1 MKDFLLSE
9 ISGWKKWEI
18 SWLLSACIVITG
30 LSIYWQ
36 DSIMGIISSLTGVA
50 CVVCTG
56 KGKLSAYIF
65 GVINCILYSIISYK
79 ATLYGETMLNA
90 IYYLPMQFYGF
101 YIWKNNIST
110 ETFEVKKI
118 RMTNLKRI
126 VVLVI
131 ILLGTYSYGLILEK
145 MGDAIPF
152 IDAFTT
158 VSSIVAMY
166 LSVKRFSEQWWIW
179 IAVDVF
185 SVIMWAKAYMLGS
198 ESVATLL
205 MWTVYLFNAIIM
217 CYKWQKEANLN
228 RN

>member
-1 MKDFLLSE
+1 
-9 ISGWKKWEI
+9 
-18 SWLLSACIVITG
+18 
-30 LSIYWQ
+30 
-36 DSIMGIISSLTGVA
+36 
-50 CVVCTG
+50 
-56 KGKLSAYIF
+56 
-65 GVINCILYSIISYK
+65 
-79 ATLYGETMLNA
+79 MLNA

>member
-1 MKDFLLSE
+1 MKSFLLSE
-9 ISGWKKWEI
+9 FGGWKKWEI

-101 YIWKNNIST
+101 YIWKNNISS
-110 ETFEVKKI
+110 ETLEVKKI

-126 VVLVI
+126 TVMAI
-131 ILLGTYSYGLILEK
+131 ILLGTFSYGLILEK

>member
-36 DSIMGIISSLTGVA
+36 DSLMGIISSLTGVA

-101 YIWKNNIST
+101 YIWKNNISS
-110 ETFEVKKI
+110 ETLEVKKI

-126 VVLVI
+126 VVMAI
-131 ILLGTYSYGLILEK
+131 ILLGTFSYGLILEK

-217 CYKWQKEANLN
+217 CYKWQREANLN

>member
-1 MKDFLLSE
+1 
-9 ISGWKKWEI
+9 
-18 SWLLSACIVITG
+18 
-30 LSIYWQ
+30 
-36 DSIMGIISSLTGVA
+36 
-50 CVVCTG
+50 
-56 KGKLSAYIF
+56 
-65 GVINCILYSIISYK
+65 
-79 ATLYGETMLNA
+79 
-90 IYYLPMQFYGF
+90 
-101 YIWKNNIST
+101 
-110 ETFEVKKI
+110 
-118 RMTNLKRI
+118 
-126 VVLVI
+126 
-131 ILLGTYSYGLILEK
+131 